1 MIDVVFPNIW
11 IEFKS
16 PKPPPGAK
24 VVSCQ
29 WTLAKPQASGVALP
43 PILTQ
48 ATNQRS
54 TIKQRLPA
62 KASRHKNER
71 RVSLEDGRQ
80 ANENY

>member
-16 PKPPPGAK
+16 LKPPGAK

-62 KASRHKNER
+62 KASRHKIHER

-80 ANENY
+80 DNENY